1 MNEENM
7 MLIPA
12 ERAATWRLSADRK
25 TVRLALPP
33 LPIAGQP
40 EPIKIYVDFNA
51 DTIDATLERLSILR
65 GQMLPPLAALSQF
78 ETLRFKWACLSKSV
92 TLSA

>member
-12 ERAATWRLSADRK
+12 ERAAIWRLSADRK

-65 GQMLPPLAALSQF
+65 GQMLPPPPAPAK
-78 ETLRFKWACLSKSV
+78 RN
-92 TLSA
+92 